1 MGSKYL
7 SLWLAIHW
15 LSNVRCYVLTTRLS
29 PIFIERNSNGGRGP
43 LFSVVGPSSLDS
55 ENTSTLVKPS
65 KQELLENLARDF
77 AILAEARPPT
87 PSADD
92 SMSPVLV
99 SAGSSYTRLWT
110 HSTWQ
115 SHSRPPHIR
124 YARHVLRWWSSSTA
138 RVILPAVLIAT
149 AYATVLCVLCRHL
162 GWTGTM
168 GRMVL
173 HTRGLANI
181 LKIYLFDSNPYAC
194 TLAIRHMA
202 AFPWV
207 IKVALR
213 GENSD
218 RNLEVLKI
226 MLGESSEDYE
236 WAVAQNKLPVAL
248 TSRLRQLCSVAL
260 HQSPFVH
267 AGVALM
273 IEERI
278 RELETVYG
286 ACQRIFTSPIPP
298 TYSRHLSRVLTTW
311 LLVTPMSLI
320 ASGLPT
326 ITVAL
331 TTTLGAYVLIGID
344 EVGMEIE
351 NAFALLP
358 LQQLCGSAQNDIR
371 DAFLTEMPTV
381 GL

>member
-1 MGSKYL
+1 
-7 SLWLAIHW
+7 
-15 LSNVRCYVLTTRLS
+15 
-29 PIFIERNSNGGRGP
+29 
-43 LFSVVGPSSLDS
+43 
-55 ENTSTLVKPS
+55 
-65 KQELLENLARDF
+65 
-77 AILAEARPPT
+77 
-87 PSADD
+87 
-92 SMSPVLV
+92 
-99 SAGSSYTRLWT
+99 
-110 HSTWQ
+110 
-115 SHSRPPHIR
+115 
-124 YARHVLRWWSSSTA
+124 
-138 RVILPAVLIAT
+138 
-149 AYATVLCVLCRHL
+149 
-162 GWTGTM
+162 
-168 GRMVL
+168 
-173 HTRGLANI
+173 
-181 LKIYLFDSNPYAC
+181 
-194 TLAIRHMA
+194 MA

-213 GENSD
+213 GENPD

-226 MLGESSEDYE
+226 MLGESSEDYK

-260 HQSPFVH
+260 HQSPFVD

-331 TTTLGAYVLIGID
+331 TTTLGAYILIGID

-371 DAFLTEMPTV
+371 DAFLTEMPKV